1 MESDL
6 RNKLFTVTRWDQ
18 TMALRDPYQ
27 LESVVMK
34 IRLILD
40 AVDTILQCAYGTIE
54 MDVLKARR
62 IISTFFLK
70 IL

>member
-34 IRLILD
+34 ILLILD
-40 AVDTILQCAYGTIE
+40 AVDTILQCAYGNE
-54 MDVLKARR
+54 MDVLKAKR

-70 IL
+70 TL